1 MSRART
7 KRVPRQVAIDEPVPR
22 KQAALAAPEPSPPP
36 LQLHFQLAETIGSL
50 PKDLAVMLISLG
62 VVGVA
67 IPGPIPPG
75 VSFILLGTVI
85 LWPNMLVRTGGP
97 LAQRFPRVFRMLINF
112 ADDLHEGL
120 DRRYPGSGRA

>member
-7 KRVPRQVAIDEPVPR
+7 RRVRRRPAIDDSVLPQIVPT
-22 KQAALAAPEPSPPP
+22 APDP
-36 LQLHFQLAETIGSL
+36 LIVPLHCQLAETIGSL

-75 VSFILLGTVI
+75 ASFILLGTVI
-85 LWPNMLVRTGGP
+85 LWPSVLVRTGGP
-97 LAQRFPRVFRMLINF
+97 LAHRFPRVFRMLINF
-112 ADDLHEGL
+112 ANDLHEGL
-120 DRRYPGSGRA
+120 DRRYPGSRRV